1 MNRYISIAVIA
12 GGIFLFVFAE
22 LTYSENLSDLVRK
35 HIEKR
40 IMTAETSL
48 KINCG
53 DGLLCRSAFLTTV
66 YSNREYQP
74 AWSDDYGPFPS
85 VEDFLEVLR
94 KADQEGLNPKE
105 YHLSEIEGA
114 LSGLYE
120 SLMKGETPDCIK
132 ITDMDLMLTD
142 AFLLYASH
150 MAKGRVDHRK
160 IYPYWVVNPRSAD
173 VVEIYRR
180 TLASGEVEKELAGL
194 LPRYPGYVKLK
205 GKLTEYRN
213 IAENG
218 GWPRIP
224 QGAKLYRGT
233 RGKQVAVLR
242 RRMIISGYLKPM
254 GEKKSN
260 IFDREMEIAVRIFQK
275 SHGLKDDG
283 RVGKPT
289 LDALNVTVEKRIRQ
303 IALNMD
309 RMRWLPNDI
318 GKRFIFVN
326 VADFRLQITEDEQPV
341 MDMKIIAG
349 KKEQRSCVLSAK
361 MKYLELNPFWKVPD
375 SIATKEI
382 LPQVKKNTGYLK
394 KKNIKVFWNWDDNAK
409 EIDPWKINW
418 SRIKAKNFKYKLR
431 QDPGPGN
438 PLGRVKFIFPNAC
451 DIYLHDTPTRHLF
464 GREHRAFSHGCIRIE
479 KPVELATYLLQNK
492 ETWTRKKILAEIKKG
507 KRQVIVLLEPI
518 NVIIFYG
525 TAWVDRNGVL
535 QFRNDIYNIDEIPYE
550 VPISRARAAVAA
562 RQKVCKIC
570 LCYNIAIDIME
581 HRCWENMCW
590 GRTG

>member
-1 MNRYISIAVIA
+1 MY
-12 GGIFLFVFAE
+12 
-22 LTYSENLSDLVRK
+22 
-35 HIEKR
+35 H
-40 IMTAETSL
+40 
-48 KINCG
+48 
-53 DGLLCRSAFLTTV
+53 
-66 YSNREYQP
+66 
-74 AWSDDYGPFPS
+74 
-85 VEDFLEVLR
+85 
-94 KADQEGLNPKE
+94 KE
-105 YHLSEIEGA
+105 YHLSEIVAG

-120 SLMKGETPDCIK
+120 SLMKGETLDCIK
-132 ITDMDLMLTD
+132 IADIDLMLTD

-173 VVEIYRR
+173 VVAIYQR
-180 TLASGEVEKELAGL
+180 TLTSGEVEKELAGL
-194 LPRYPGYVKLK
+194 LPRYLGYIKLK
-205 GKLTEYRN
+205 EKLTEYRN

-224 QGAKLYRGT
+224 QGAKLYRGA

-242 RRMIISGYLKPM
+242 KRMIIPGYLKPT
-254 GEKKSN
+254 GGKQAN
-260 IFDREMEIAVRIFQK
+260 IFDRELETAVRIFQR

-283 RVGKPT
+283 KVGKPT
-289 LDALNVTVEKRIRQ
+289 LEALNVNVEKRIRQ

-318 GKRFIFVN
+318 GKRYIFVN

-382 LPQVKKNTGYLK
+382 LPQVKKNTEYLK
-394 KKNIKVFWNWDDNAK
+394 KKNIKVLWNWDDNAK
-409 EIDPWKINW
+409 EIDPRKVNW
-418 SRIKAKNFKYKLR
+418 SRVTAKNFKYKLR

-451 DIYLHDTPTRHLF
+451 DIYLHDTPTRYLF

-479 KPVELATYLLQNK
+479 MPIELATYLLRDK
-492 ETWTRKKILAEIKKG
+492 EAWTRKKILAEIRKG
-507 KRQVIVLLEPI
+507 KRQVVMLPEPI
-518 NVIIFYG
+518 NVLIFYG
-525 TAWVDRNGVL
+525 TAWVDHKGVL
-535 QFRNDIYNIDEIPYE
+535 QFRNDIYHIDEIPYE
-550 VPISRARAAVAA
+550 VPISRVRAAVTV
-562 RQKVCKIC
+562 Q
-570 LCYNIAIDIME
+570 
-581 HRCWENMCW
+581 
-590 GRTG
+590 